1 MVILSDKVLSNLN
14 NIKEKIIGKRVL
26 IFDLETSGLF
36 DFKQY
41 YKYWSNEI
49 FDGSRIVEIGYY
61 YTDNFQI
68 DTCTDTDE
76 SVNIHTYLRK
86 PLDFDHIDPESERVH
101 NMSIE
106 YLKSNGFKFSQ
117 ILNNGLIKILNNVD
131 YIISHNTKFDFY
143 ILLNELNRLGLSKTI
158 NYLINLQKDKRLLC
172 TCMATGYCKLEKLY
186 MNRFNEIPVNVHR
199 AGDDVK
205 TLLEILICNKV
216 KYSYIDKIN

>member
-1 MVILSDKVLSNLN
+1 MIILSDKILSNLN
-14 NIKEKIIGKRVL
+14 NIKETIIGKRVL

-36 DFKQY
+36 DFKHY
-41 YKYWSNEI
+41 YKYWSNQI
-49 FDGSRIVEIGYY
+49 FDNSRIIEIGYY
-61 YTDNFQI
+61 YTSNFQI
-68 DTCTDTDE
+68 DTLIDE

-101 NMSIE
+101 NISIE
-106 YLKSNGFKFSQ
+106 HLKSNGFKFSQ
-117 ILNNGLIKILNNVD
+117 ILNSGLIKILNNVD

-143 ILLNELNRLGLSKTI
+143 ILLNELNRLKLSQTI
-158 NYLINLQKDKRLLC
+158 KYLTKLQKEKRLLC

-186 MNRFNEIPVNVHR
+186 INRFNEEPINLHR

-216 KYSYIDKIN
+216 KYNYIDKID